1 MRRVCVLG
9 ATGSVGR
16 STLDVIASNPGRFDV
31 VALSAHT
38 DVAGMAQLVD
48 RHAPRWVVMVDSAAA
63 ASLREQLAA
72 MPLQTPC
79 EVLDGAEALATIA
92 AHPDVDTVMAA
103 IVGAAG
109 LPATFAAAQAGKR
122 ILLATKEALVSAGT
136 LLMDVVRERG
146 AEILPVDSEHNAIFQ
161 CLPTNYICGSAPA
174 GVRRLILTA
183 SGGPFRDWSWQQMQ
197 AATPEQAVAH
207 PNWDMGQKISVDS
220 ASMMNKGLEL
230 IEAAY
235 LYGMQGEQL
244 DVVVHRQSVI
254 HSLVEY
260 VDGSLLAQL
269 GSADM
274 KIPIAH
280 ALLHPERGDSG
291 AASLDLVALGRL
303 DFCAP
308 DEQRF
313 PALRLAREAL
323 EAGNAMPAVF
333 NAANEVAVQRFLE
346 RGLAFTDIAG
356 LTESVMEQAVAWDLD
371 PPDLD
376 AAIAIDQRARHCATN
391 WEPTDG

>member
-16 STLDVIASNPGRFDV
+16 STLDVIAGNPDQFDV
-31 VALSAHT
+31 VALSAHR
-38 DVAGMAQLVD
+38 DVVGMLGLIERFQ
-48 RHAPRWVVMVDSAAA
+48 PRYVVMVDADAAA
-63 ASLREQLAA
+63 TLREQLAA
-72 MPLQTPC
+72 VTVSPC
-79 EVLDGAEALATIA
+79 EVFEGAAALPDIA

-122 ILLATKEALVSAGT
+122 ILLATKEALVSAGS
-136 LLMDVVRERG
+136 LLMDVVRDHG

-197 AATPEQAVAH
+197 AATPAQAIAH
-207 PNWDMGQKISVDS
+207 PNWEMGRKISVDS

-235 LYGMQGEQL
+235 LYGMSPEQL
-244 DVVVHRQSVI
+244 DVVVHRQSII
-254 HSLVEY
+254 HSLVEF

-280 ALLHPERGDSG
+280 ALMHPERGDSG
-291 AASLDLVALGRL
+291 AERLDLVALGRL

-308 DEQRF
+308 DNERF

-333 NAANEVAVQRFLE
+333 NAANEVAVEYFLDE
-346 RGLAFTDIAG
+346 KIAFTDIAA
-356 LTESVMEQAVAWDLD
+356 LTEDVMHTAAAWNLQPD
-371 PPDLD
+371 DLD
-376 AAIAIDQRARHCATN
+376 AAIEIDQRARSIAIE
-391 WEPTDG
+391 WEARHG

>member
-1 MRRVCVLG
+1 MRAVCVLG

-16 STLDVIASNPGRFDV
+16 STLDVIASNPERFDV
-31 VALSAHT
+31 VALSAYS
-38 DVAGMAQLVD
+38 DVTGMLQLVSQ
-48 RHAPRWVVMVDSAAA
+48 HTPRYVVMVDSSAATA
-63 ASLREQLAA
+63 LREQLACVA
-72 MPLQTPC
+72 LPTPC
-79 EVLDGAEALATIA
+79 EVLDGAAALAEIA
-92 AHPDVDTVMAA
+92 AHAEVDTVMAA

-122 ILLATKEALVSAGT
+122 ILLATKEALVSAGS
-136 LLMDVVRERG
+136 LLMDVVGESG

-235 LYGMQGEQL
+235 LYGMQAEQL

-260 VDGSLLAQL
+260 ADGSLLAQL

-291 AASLDLVALGRL
+291 AARLDLVALGRL

-333 NAANEVAVQRFLE
+333 NAANEVAVERFLS
-346 RGLAFTDIAG
+346 RNIAFTDIAG
-356 LTESVMEQAVAWDLD
+356 LTEAVMGQAVAWDLQ
-371 PPDLD
+371 PADLD
-376 AAIAIDQRARHCATN
+376 AAIAIDQQARACATH
-391 WEPTDG
+391 WEPLNG

>member
-1 MRRVCVLG
+1 MRGVCVLG

-16 STLDVIASNPGRFDV
+16 STLEVIASNADHFNV
-31 VALSAHT
+31 VALSARC
-38 DVAGMAQLVD
+38 DVDGMRELIACH
-48 RHAPRWVVMVDSAAA
+48 RPRYVVMVESQAAA
-63 ASLREQLAA
+63 ALRQ
-72 MPLQTPC
+72 QISGFDC
-79 EVLDGAEALATIA
+79 EVLDGAEALAAIA

-122 ILLATKEALVSAGT
+122 ILLATKEALVSAGN
-136 LLMDVVRERG
+136 LLMHVVRDHG

-174 GVRRLILTA
+174 GVRRMILTA

-197 AATPEQAVAH
+197 AATPAQAIAH
-207 PNWDMGQKISVDS
+207 PNWEMGRKISVDS

-235 LYGMQGEQL
+235 LYGMGPEQL
-244 DVVVHRQSVI
+244 DVVVHRQSII
-254 HSLVEY
+254 HSLVEF

-280 ALLHPERGDSG
+280 ALMHPQRGESG
-291 AASLDLVALGRL
+291 AARLDLVALGRL

-323 EAGNAMPAVF
+323 QAGNAMPAVF
-333 NAANEVAVQRFLE
+333 NAANEVAVAAFLE
-346 RGLAFTDIAG
+346 EKIAFTDIAA
-356 LTESVMEQAVAWDLD
+356 LTEDVMLQAAAWELQ
-371 PPDLD
+371 PEDLD
-376 AAIAIDQRARHCATN
+376 AAIAIDRRARAQAMD
-391 WEPTDG
+391 WEPKHG